1 MGQWKVIMRKLIL
14 AAILAAV
21 PLNAGALELLLEA
34 NRGESGTIGYVDIDR
49 VFKEYSG
56 TSNARE
62 EFVAEIKK
70 KENELTAKKTAI
82 FTMKAEMAKLRQE
95 REFALTLP
103 SLMETRKSVDE
114 AAAQAKKDA
123 EQAAAAA
130 AQAKAAQEAA
140 TAAAQ
145 AAVQPAAPA
154 STQPAA
160 ALPPGLPGAYE
171 MPEDEKAAGT
181 QAEQPAKP
189 AAQPAAALPATP
201 KPAAA
206 EGIEMPGVGKV
217 PFSHFK
223 FSVSTSVPEIDAA
236 LQKKDTD
243 LKKAEDELKVYQKQA
258 EKELLDYESR
268 RTELI
273 LGRIYIAIKELATK
287 ESVSVVVDKRNILY
301 GQNAVDLTGKLLEK
315 LETDGL

>member
-1 MGQWKVIMRKLIL
+1 M
-14 AAILAAV
+14 
-21 PLNAGALELLLEA
+21 
-34 NRGESGTIGYVDIDR
+34 
-49 VFKEYSG
+49 
-56 TSNARE
+56 
-62 EFVAEIKK
+62 
-70 KENELTAKKTAI
+70 
-82 FTMKAEMAKLRQE
+82 
-95 REFALTLP
+95 
-103 SLMETRKSVDE
+103 DE

-145 AAVQPAAPA
+145 AALQPAATA
-154 STQPAA
+154 STQAA
-160 ALPPGLPGAYE
+160 GALPPGLPGAYDL
-171 MPEDEKAAGT
+171 PGDEKAPGAQSG
-181 QAEQPAKP
+181 QPAP
-189 AAQPAAALPATP
+189 AAQPAPALPAAP

-243 LKKAEDELKVYQKQA
+243 LKKAEDELKTYQKQA

-301 GQNAVDLTGKLLEK
+301 GQNAVDLTSKLLEK
-315 LETDGL
+315 LEADGQ